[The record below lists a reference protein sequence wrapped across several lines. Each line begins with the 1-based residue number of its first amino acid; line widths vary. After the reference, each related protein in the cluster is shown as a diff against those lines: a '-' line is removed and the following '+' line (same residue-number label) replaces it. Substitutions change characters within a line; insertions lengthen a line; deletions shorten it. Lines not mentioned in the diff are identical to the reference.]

1 MSFTEKHPY
10 NSEPMPA
17 DVRLLIVGTA
27 PPPRF
32 SNPQCE
38 GVRAHKL
45 DFNFFY
51 GSGHNNMWLW
61 LNKIAADQG
70 RVLPNDEASAQEYG
84 EAARDYLRRSRLWM
98 KDVLQTYRRKTG
110 RECSSADD
118 DIIEP
123 LPGECVN
130 FAEVLVQHP
139 SIEALAFT
147 SERAFEWSLMAM
159 GQSARLIAHREPRRN
174 DRAIDRTE
182 PFDRM
187 KIGGREIKF
196 ISLPSPSGR
205 AVSSCE
211 AIDIYRTVLF
221 GPADG

>member
-1 MSFTEKHPY
+1 MSCAEKHPY

-17 DVRLLIVGTA
+17 NVRLLIVGTA

-51 GSGHNNMWLW
+51 GSGDNNMWLL
-61 LNKIAADQG
+61 LNKIAANEG
-70 RVLPNDEASAQEYG
+70 RALPNDEASAHEYG
-84 EAARDYLRRSRLWM
+84 EAAREYLRRNPLWM

-118 DIIEP
+118 DIIKP

-139 SIEALAFT
+139 S
-147 SERAFEWSLMAM
+147 
-159 GQSARLIAHREPRRN
+159 RRN
-174 DRAIDRTE
+174 R
-182 PFDRM
+182 
-187 KIGGREIKF
+187 
-196 ISLPSPSGR
+196 
-205 AVSSCE
+205 
-211 AIDIYRTVLF
+211 
-221 GPADG
+221 GPRNRQDCYA

>member
-1 MSFTEKHPY
+1 MSFTERHPY
-10 NSEPMPA
+10 NSEPLPA
-17 DVRLLIVGTA
+17 NVRLLIVGTA

-45 DFNFFY
+45 DFSFFY
-51 GSGHNNMWLW
+51 GSGHNSMWLW

-70 RVLPNDEASAQEYG
+70 RALPNDEASAQEYG
-84 EAARDYLRRSRLWM
+84 EAARAYLRRNRLWM

-118 DIIEP
+118 DIITP

-147 SERAFEWSLMAM
+147 SHRAFEWSLMAM
-159 GQSARLIAHREPRRN
+159 EQSARLSAYRKPRRN
-174 DRAIDRTE
+174 DRAHRTE

-196 ISLPSPSGR
+196 FLLPSPSGR
-205 AVSSCE
+205 AVSCCE

-221 GPADG
+221 EPADG